1 MKNSNHNQ
9 VVSLHQMWN
18 TFNPSYIR
26 DMISDKILYES
37 FWVLRPIRG
46 KEKFLKYIEEKL
58 KTIKQGVNRNLI
70 LIESQVVH
78 TMNNE
83 DEYFLLLKQMMEGTY
98 NESLIRVMVENG
110 KIIKMGIEPVR
121 RRFKV
126 NMINDSEL
134 NNN

>member
-78 TMNNE
+78 TMDNE
-83 DEYFLLLKQMMEGTY
+83 DEYFLLLKQMIEGTY